1 MSIIASWFFGCFFLV
16 TLPGTYARLLAV
28 TWGKP
33 VFGCFP
39 IFYWIGFLLAFWPVE
54 FGVLSAHR
62 FWPVFLVT
70 HPFLGFAVFS
80 PWFWSA
86 LRRV

>member
-1 MSIIASWFFGCFFLV
+1 MRPGFFGWFFLV

-33 VFGCFP
+33 VFVVFQSL
-39 IFYWIGFLLAFWPVE
+39 IGLAFFWAFWPVE

-62 FWPVFLVT
+62 FWPVFFFVT
-70 HPFLGFAVFS
+70 HPWVLLFFRHGFGV
-80 PWFWSA
+80 
-86 LRRV
+86 R